1 MFVTSIYPQKIE
13 FFPEILQTNPKNNYG
28 IIFITEKLFLQR
40 KYFVVHQ
47 GKEGFYLKL
56 KNPLRFKNQ
65 ILSVS
70 GKCTVIEGAFEF
82 FLVLK
87 KVDSNVL
94 RIPAKQKFFTENN
107 LNSYELV
114 FDEKHIISILRQ
126 GSTKHS
132 LQDIFHIELI
142 GFLIRPFSFRTV
154 FYCEEF
160 YLDTKLFIIDTL

>member
-70 GKCTVIEGAFEF
+70 GNCTIIEGSFRL

-87 KVDSNVL
+87 NHKNKVIN
-94 RIPAKQKFFTENN
+94 IPTENKFLSEN
-107 LNSYELV
+107 QRNPYELI
-114 FDEKHIISILRQ
+114 FKENKIIKYLKQSSQKSPIQ
-126 GSTKHS
+126 E
-132 LQDIFHIELI
+132 IFNIEII
-142 GFLIRPFSFRTV
+142 GFLIYPFSFRTV
-154 FYCEEF
+154 FYCEKF
-160 YLDTKLFIIDTL
+160 SVSTSPFFMDAL